1 MKYFLFPALVLAF
14 SNAAHAAHL
23 QRQAGSTWECWPHH
37 GGTETCTHWQ
47 HHVTLKDGSTWE
59 YWPHHDGTET
69 CFDTKKHYV
78 YEDSVPLTDRSL
90 KYYRKHKGLFYIL
103 D

>member
-14 SNAAHAAHL
+14 STAAHAA
-23 QRQAGSTWECWPHH
+23 
-37 GGTETCTHWQ
+37 HWQ

-59 YWPHHDGTET
+59 CWPHHDGTET

-78 YEDSVPLTDRSL
+78 YEYSIPLTDRSF